1 MKELSHSVLDAGW
14 VEETRRMGEQE
25 KIVAEVAG
33 MVTWQYDIDSHHLSW
48 SSGAEYVLGG
58 EKTLPDS
65 MEDFEA
71 LVQPDELLD
80 FKEVI
85 RRAVIRGHNFSVQVG
100 LLNGKGQRV
109 LMSGRLDSSG
119 GVLLG
124 VLQDIALLNL
134 SYSQIREVGQD
145 ELTGL
150 ATRKA
155 FCASLKRW
163 SPRVTS
169 HTSATFVML
178 IQVQRLHHISSVL
191 DPEQVDRLLV
201 RVAGYL
207 DTMVAEDGLAARFHG
222 GLFAIWDT
230 LQGDVDAQRLELN
243 LRERLTC
250 LEGVWE
256 IGGQEI
262 LLSFKVG
269 VSYSFQPD
277 FDEQTLI
284 KQAQLALYAVVPSE
298 QINVTVFD
306 ARLAQSPR
314 LQLSLD
320 AELKKAVEHQQFC
333 LLYQPQMDIRD
344 QQIVGAEALLRWQ
357 RSENELIAPGAFMST
372 LESSGLIRPLGEW
385 IMQEALRQQASW
397 AQQGVCLQMG
407 INVSPVQLEQG
418 KILDQLERMVADA
431 GCDRSSVCIEITE
444 SLAIKKPLM
453 VAKTLSSIR
462 EAGYKVALD
471 DFGIGFSSLEYL
483 LRFSFDILKID
494 RAFIWNLAQG
504 SKEQAIVRALA
515 PLCQS
520 LGLKTV
526 AEGVE
531 TRQQY
536 DLLSSIGVDQVQ
548 GYMLS
553 RPVTADAVTELISD
567 FRGL

>member
-1 MKELSHSVLDAGW
+1 MKELPSSVSDTIW
-14 VEETRRMGEQE
+14 IEEIRRVGEQE

-33 MVTWQYDIDSHHLSW
+33 MVTWQYDIDSHRLSR

-58 EKTLPDS
+58 AAVLPDT
-65 MEDFEA
+65 MAAFES

-169 HTSATFVML
+169 QTSATFVML

-207 DTMVAEDGLAARFHG
+207 DAMVIEDGLAARFHG

-230 LQGDVDAQRLELN
+230 LQDEGGLKRLEQN
-243 LRERLTC
+243 LRERLSS

-256 IGGQEI
+256 IG
-262 LLSFKVG
+262 
-269 VSYSFQPD
+269 VSYSFHSG

-298 QINVTVFD
+298 QINITLFD
-306 ARLAQSPR
+306 QNARQ
-314 LQLSLD
+314 
-320 AELKKAVEHQQFC
+320 
-333 LLYQPQMDIRD
+333 
-344 QQIVGAEALLRWQ
+344 
-357 RSENELIAPGAFMST
+357 APYF
-372 LESSGLIRPLGEW
+372 
-385 IMQEALRQQASW
+385 
-397 AQQGVCLQMG
+397 
-407 INVSPVQLEQG
+407 
-418 KILDQLERMVADA
+418 
-431 GCDRSSVCIEITE
+431 
-444 SLAIKKPLM
+444 
-453 VAKTLSSIR
+453 
-462 EAGYKVALD
+462 
-471 DFGIGFSSLEYL
+471 
-483 LRFSFDILKID
+483 
-494 RAFIWNLAQG
+494 
-504 SKEQAIVRALA
+504 
-515 PLCQS
+515 
-520 LGLKTV
+520 
-526 AEGVE
+526 
-531 TRQQY
+531 
-536 DLLSSIGVDQVQ
+536 
-548 GYMLS
+548 
-553 RPVTADAVTELISD
+553 
-567 FRGL
+567 